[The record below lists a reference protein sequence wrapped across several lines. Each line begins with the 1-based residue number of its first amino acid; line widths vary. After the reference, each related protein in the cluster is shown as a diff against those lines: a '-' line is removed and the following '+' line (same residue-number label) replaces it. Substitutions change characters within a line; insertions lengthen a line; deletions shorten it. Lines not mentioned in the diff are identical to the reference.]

1 MDSLRHPLNKIINT
15 TTHYLFVLL
24 VLGYIFYEELVWE
37 RFAQPIVR
45 YVQSLRLL
53 QKLEVVLQKVN
64 GGVILVAF
72 VLLFVI
78 VELQGFYAGIL
89 LLQGKVLIWLIIYA
103 GKIPIAAFTFWLFR
117 VTKPK
122 LMAFAWFEKAYNTV
136 MDWIDWLKATDVY
149 KNIKIKASEIKAYV
163 KKNYMREGDS
173 SKKKFKRIYTRL
185 KIRLK
190 GISKDVSKK

>member
-1 MDSLRHPLNKIINT
+1 MNKIINT
-15 TTHYLFVLL
+15 TTHYLFVIL

-45 YVQSLRLL
+45 YVQSLKLL
-53 QKLEVVLQKVN
+53 QKLEILLQKVN
-64 GGVILVAF
+64 GGVILIAF
-72 VLLFVI
+72 VVLFVI

-89 LLQGKVLIWLIIYA
+89 LLQGKVLLWLIIYA

-122 LMAFAWFEKAYNTV
+122 LMAFAWFEKAYNFV
-136 MDWIDWLKATDVY
+136 MRWIDWVKATDTY
-149 KNIKIKASEIKAYV
+149 KNIKTKAGEIKSYI

-173 SKKKFKRIYTRL
+173 TKKKFKRIHTRL
-185 KIRLK
+185 KTRLK
-190 GISKDVSKK
+190 GVTKGLLKK

>member
-1 MDSLRHPLNKIINT
+1 MNKMINT
-15 TTHYLFVLL
+15 TTRYLFVLL
-24 VLGYIFYEELVWE
+24 VLVYIFYEELVWE

-45 YVQSLRLL
+45 YVQSLKLL

-64 GGVILVAF
+64 GGVILIAF
-72 VLLFVI
+72 VVLFII
-78 VELQGFYAGIL
+78 VELQGIYAGIL
-89 LLQGKVLIWLIIYA
+89 LLKGKVLLWALIYA

-122 LMAFAWFEKAYNTV
+122 LMAFSWFEKAYNVVTRG
-136 MDWIDWLKATDVY
+136 IDWLKATDTY
-149 KNIKIKASEIKAYV
+149 KNIKTKAGEIKSYI

-173 SKKKFKRIYTRL
+173 TKKKFKRIHARL

-190 GISKDVSKK
+190 EIIKK